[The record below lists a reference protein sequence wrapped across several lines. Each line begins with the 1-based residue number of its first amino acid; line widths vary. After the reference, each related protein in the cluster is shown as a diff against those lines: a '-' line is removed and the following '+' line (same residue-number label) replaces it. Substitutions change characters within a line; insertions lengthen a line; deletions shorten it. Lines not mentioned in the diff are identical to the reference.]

1 MSARRIAP
9 TLCLTLLAA
18 AGAVAAAA
26 PNQTL
31 GIKLQDS
38 TTDPTI
44 THMRMVLDHDKIQPG
59 RVTLQAVNESKAL
72 VHEVVVVRDDGNKKL
87 PFDPKHDRV
96 IESRVHSLG
105 EISDLKPGKTGK
117 LTLDLKPGK
126 YVLLCNEPAHYKD
139 GMVATLTVA
148 R

>member
-1 MSARRIAP
+1 MSARRIELM
-9 TLCLTLLAA
+9 LCLALATA
-18 AGAVAAAA
+18 AGAAGAAA
-26 PNQTL
+26 PTRSL

-38 TTDPTI
+38 TTDPSI
-44 THMRMVLDHDKIQPG
+44 THMRIVLYHDTITPG
-59 RVTLQAVNESKAL
+59 RVTLQAVNQSKAL
-72 VHEVVVVRDDGNKKL
+72 VHEVVVVRDDGDKKL
-87 PFDPKHDRV
+87 PFDAKRDRV

-117 LTLDLKPGK
+117 LTLDLKPGT